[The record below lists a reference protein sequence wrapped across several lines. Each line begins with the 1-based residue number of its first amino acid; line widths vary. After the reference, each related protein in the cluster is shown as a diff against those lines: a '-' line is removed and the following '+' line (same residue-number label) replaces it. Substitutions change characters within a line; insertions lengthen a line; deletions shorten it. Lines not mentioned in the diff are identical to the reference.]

1 MDERTLARELT
12 LLATEADSVEK
23 ALVQA
28 RAEWTHEAELRKRAE
43 VDAEELRQQLRHA
56 RRRAKAAEKQLA
68 ELSSRVE
75 AIEHAAHARESEL
88 REQLD
93 QAEQAKKIL
102 RHEVEQ
108 TERERRALEMNY
120 REVLANLRHAAQE
133 ARVPAGGRPPAE
145 EITVVPGPRDD
156 SGW

>member
-12 LLATEADSVEK
+12 LLATKADSVEK

-28 RAEWTHEAELRKRAE
+28 RAERTHEAELRKRAE

-56 RRRAKAAEKQLA
+56 RRRAKAAEHQLA

-75 AIEHAAHARESEL
+75 AIEHAHNTRESDL

-133 ARVPAGGRPPAE
+133 ARVPDGGRPPAE
-145 EITVVPGPRDD
+145 EVTIVPGPRDD

>member
-133 ARVPAGGRPPAE
+133 ARVPAGGRSPAE

>member
-28 RAEWTHEAELRKRAE
+28 RAERTHEAELRKRAE

-56 RRRAKAAEKQLA
+56 RRRAKAAEQQLA

-75 AIEHAAHARESEL
+75 AIEHGHNARESEL

-102 RHEVEQ
+102 RHEVET

-133 ARVPAGGRPPAE
+133 ARVPVGGRPPAE
-145 EITVVPGPRDD
+145 EVTIVPGPRDD